1 MWNRL
6 AKPLVAL
13 SIGLNV
19 AFIAIWLVYAVPVPP
34 TGEQPVK
41 GPEENGSDYLHRK
54 IGVTTDQWQQI
65 EPHIQNFQKNAQSQ
79 RRTVIALRRE
89 LMALL
94 AAPGVA
100 EKDIQSKQKEIMAAK
115 RAMQDLV
122 IGLLLREKKIL
133 NQEQFR
139 ELIKAIQQNCDC
151 NGTEGSRKKG
161 PLGHF

>member
-1 MWNRL
+1 MPDPGATDEFLMQAVGNGDF
-6 AKPLVAL
+6 K
-13 SIGLNV
+13 
-19 AFIAIWLVYAVPVPP
+19 AF
-34 TGEQPVK
+34 
-41 GPEENGSDYLHRK
+41 EEIVRN
-54 IGVTTDQWQQI
+54 
-65 EPHIQNFQKNAQSQ
+65 NAQFQ

-122 IGLLLREKKIL
+122 IGLLLREKMIL
-133 NQEQFR
+133 NPEQFR

-151 NGTEGSRKKG
+151 NGSAGSRRKG
-161 PLGHF
+161 PGLFLSNEN